1 MKFSKDGYK
10 RNSKDRN
17 NPYNIIPSGN
27 ITMKD
32 VDFPVF
38 GIDNLGNIEI
48 MMPGGEYKFPGS
60 SVFEIPLAQIG
71 KELSELEKK
80 INVYLNNPGER
91 AKAFSESEEELAN
104 IDNLRHAMAGRYTA
118 EELQNKVKG
127 IPYIGSILDATGV
140 DKLVGFLGSNAL
152 GIGHEVS
159 TLVED
164 ERPFFA
170 ALQETGEDVFNNFVG
185 SIVGSTDASS
195 ERKDNM
201 LQFLSYNNLL
211 PDGYVQTDPNFS
223 ENVYFKNPD
232 TTIKKPNFDSYQG
245 GGEGKYQVEV
255 IKYPLGYPGMPPG
268 HIESR
273 ILNTEDLPEKYK
285 KLDEDGRLIYK
296 PYLNAW
302 PNRNREV
309 DYDPKYDYEPGVQT
323 LILNLNESDLEKYMN
338 ASQLSRAG
346 GMEIPLVNYE
356 LNTMFGF
363 GNKGQYDF
371 FTDNC
376 ADQTCRALGL
386 SDANSSMLGVTTPQQ
401 VYDALMSDPRL
412 LAGSVKGDPTVLETA
427 GKSIYNTYRTTPW
440 SLSRPLR
447 EKAVNYIEDN
457 TDLQFDWE
465 GVKNIPGY
473 HYRNWIRPTGRTI
486 EKGAKAVK
494 ETYEDLSQSF
504 IDGIN
509 KINPMNWKNGGSL
522 PKAQNGLNM
531 LNIIN
536 PSMFTTSYLVN
547 KGMDLVKNKIADNV
561 SPYGYHD
568 AYNRLYDAIFTT
580 ENHEGFSSE
589 AGDERRDLLHML
601 MGLPQENNT
610 ILEQTTY
617 VPTKGHNEGDIY
629 YSSPFTEQEIQKNIN
644 NIGKSEKDIWYEDYL
659 LNEKGDPKDWELYWN
674 EILEDGLD
682 YKLFNR
688 LLDSNEADDP
698 FMWNGK
704 EATDD
709 KFQAEEE
716 PEKYIYYKD
725 IQEHKDFVNSSDY
738 KKWEKEAKEQI
749 EDRYNRV
756 QFPDLETLL
765 TTPGNK
771 EEGTDQSGGFYGSVL
786 GNFTLGQGED
796 EKGKYISYYDK
807 WDLSPYQYDGGWKET
822 LSNLAQEYI
831 LGVTPASIYNR
842 MYYTIDDEGNYV
854 FEKKNGGSL
863 PQAQYG
869 VEPYTAVQDNTY
881 VHIPPPP
888 PAPTKVIDQF
898 PHGTISPAGPEPAWY
913 EKLLN
918 VVAHPMEAFGRSI
931 HNQDW
936 WTGDLGEGLPMSPQH
951 STNIGGG
958 FDMLNTFVNPASWVE
973 DISDSESITEGV
985 VNTAMLFPIFR
996 GGKLVKHADEVV
1008 DASKQITKGSGKV
1021 KIEDPNTL
1029 YRVVDV
1035 PVGTSA
1041 DEIAKAAEYGTTIP
1055 NVATTGRRTGYS
1067 QLQRETPFDVL
1078 NTTSNQ
1084 GWILGRGPNDPGNLM
1099 NLYGGKNPYV
1109 IKMSRGNPLVGPETL
1124 KTINQRTDIL
1134 RDFSFPYT
1142 QNVGKWNPATGQF
1155 DLPLELGAGVF
1166 TTVGKSA
1173 DDLAKIM
1180 PGSIVNPNMVSRGNN
1195 NITTIFGPKG
1205 FQVRQPQEV
1214 LPISEY
1220 IKRIGNN
1227 PNFKFNLGGSL
1238 PKAQDGDGYIEQ
1250 YTTMNQDGVYNPYTL
1265 TDEEMAVAN
1274 KYQPVVDWYDSYLQG
1289 DTFNHLYNKI
1299 LDNTSDPWVPRF
1311 MKTGLK
1317 QTQQYVQDY
1326 PYVKQH
1332 NDIWNW
1338 DPLNDPVNVAPSI
1351 IEKRTNT
1358 GGLHRSKA
1366 SNQTTT
1372 KSRISIDPQNE
1383 YFGPYSTEQQEG
1395 IMAHELGHT
1404 EGRFFTGSPEL
1415 DAEINKRNKAYQR
1428 VWNNLPEEDKKRM
1441 TENPVEIGYWLSDN
1455 YNSSSDF
1462 HDAASH
1468 EVRSDVIRFRYLAD
1482 KAGIYNSSGDYKK
1495 FNESD
1500 LKKMKDQF
1508 GNNRLFRHFEDKDI
1522 IWLMDNVAQQTPEG
1536 TDNPY
1541 EIVDDFGQSSFMS
1554 RYGGQLPKAQEGKET
1569 ISFDDLEKGIRYV
1582 ESLNGELMLNPE
1594 SSATGL
1600 YGQLWN
1606 EIKDKYDGTREE
1618 FAKDLD
1624 YQKQL
1629 FKDRAN
1635 GLIEGVP
1642 GLISNGIDLY
1652 NEYSEV
1658 EHGMSMLE
1666 IAALSNM
1673 LGRQGTRKYIGNHIR
1688 DGRSLESV
1696 FPNLY
1701 GEDAKYTNK
1710 TPGEYIEKFKKGLLE
1725 ELKSGGEFMKK
1736 MNRLKQQL
1744 ELYNSGK
1751 EISGIAKKEL
1761 ELRGLIKQPV
1771 MRTGGSV
1778 PVKEGD
1784 YLGKIARDAGYTL
1797 DEVMQ
1802 FNPQLKDRKD
1812 YVIYPGEK
1820 IYFDNE
1826 TREYD
1831 LSGKPKLFHTVQRG
1845 DTLGEIASKYDLNL
1859 TEVAK
1864 LNNITGDAINRIY
1877 PGDQILLPE
1886 HAKFE
1891 RNDDIKKQE
1900 DIAKS
1905 PVTNTDSV
1913 VVNTPSPVN
1922 DIWVEREYDSET
1934 GRYKIIGGKKQN
1946 IQEINTYNNLQ
1957 TIIKGKNDFDKSTS
1971 TKKIYTVKEGDT
1983 LSRIASDF
1991 GVPLNTLVTDN
2002 NISDPSKILV
2012 NQKITVNK
2020 NTAKPYLV
2028 IDKSKSKM
2036 HLIYPGDT
2044 QPRESYDILTGTM
2057 VGDQATVTKS
2067 DYFYQGKKLTQ
2078 DELNQ
2083 HMEDNG
2089 VKNIRELLS
2098 IKLDGKPLYTSSTD
2112 YYAGNRMTGA
2122 GKYTISETNADGG
2135 RSYRGDAAPGELV
2148 PSFNLVNEQG
2158 VEQALAI
2165 HGVTRGR
2172 TASLYDNNPYNNR
2185 LTSGCI
2191 NGKCEDLQSLYENP
2205 DITKG
2210 TEVYV
2215 LPENEDSGSSFVY
2228 ENGKIN
2234 FYTKRENQE
2243 RARKGFYKAKDN
2255 KNRYSGKGGDEGEFV
2270 EDGPGINVTTNFGN
2284 YNPIMFE
2291 FDKSLHQS
2299 EGANNPY
2306 VQADGSVINLNKEF
2320 TEHTQPFLNSLAEN
2334 KKRVM
2339 ETINIDGD
2347 LYNDLALVSFGIYA
2361 NESGMGDINPLGEDI
2376 LKLGRKTGVTLL
2388 NKLGAGLNPV
2398 GSGSVERKYNI
2409 GFQNDPS
2416 NSVGWTQLR
2425 VGDGNTGP
2433 NEREALARYDNKYD
2447 TKFTN
2452 KIETVLSQ
2460 DDLNTLQ
2467 SYDQKNGTDLYS
2479 QATSNNN
2486 KGRIYVN
2493 RLGEVQYHKYDIDN
2507 SLLLDPE
2514 YSAIA
2519 TAIILGERYKNQIS
2533 RDKKNSSDFDIYH
2546 EVAKTWR
2553 PGTKSDDYARLVNAN
2568 IPLVTLRE
2576 TDINNIDKNV
2586 IIKGEY
2592 QNTSET
2598 TKDLAVEAAHNT
2610 VLPNLLSTIFG
2621 FSRGG
2626 EFGLNNQIQ
2635 FYKDYVE
2642 GLYKNTNQEKSAKK
2656 LYDKLNRM
2664 YYNEYRGT
2672 DSNALDIMNLM
2683 NSGTNN

>member
-80 INVYLNNPGER
+80 INAYLNNPGDR
-91 AKAFSESEEELAN
+91 AKAFSESEEELSN

-164 ERPFFA
+164 DRPFFA

-245 GGEGKYQVEV
+245 GGERKYQVEV

-285 KLDEDGRLIYK
+285 KLDEDGDLIYK

-302 PNRNREV
+302 PSRNREV

-346 GMEIPLVNYE
+346 GMEIPFTNKE

-363 GNKGQYDF
+363 GKKGQYDF

-401 VYDALMSDPRL
+401 VYDALMDDPRL
-412 LAGSVKGDPTVLETA
+412 LAGSVKGDPTVYEVA
-427 GKSIYNTYRTTPW
+427 GKSIYNVYRTTPW
-440 SLSRPLR
+440 SLSQPLR

-473 HYRNWIRPTGRTI
+473 HYRNWIKPTGDAI

-494 ETYEDLSQSF
+494 ETYQDLSQSF

-522 PKAQNGLNM
+522 PKAQN
-531 LNIIN
+531 
-536 PSMFTTSYLVN
+536 
-547 KGMDLVKNKIADNV
+547 
-561 SPYGYHD
+561 
-568 AYNRLYDAIFTT
+568 
-580 ENHEGFSSE
+580 
-589 AGDERRDLLHML
+589 
-601 MGLPQENNT
+601 
-610 ILEQTTY
+610 
-617 VPTKGHNEGDIY
+617 
-629 YSSPFTEQEIQKNIN
+629 
-644 NIGKSEKDIWYEDYL
+644 
-659 LNEKGDPKDWELYWN
+659 
-674 EILEDGLD
+674 
-682 YKLFNR
+682 
-688 LLDSNEADDP
+688 
-698 FMWNGK
+698 
-704 EATDD
+704 
-709 KFQAEEE
+709 
-716 PEKYIYYKD
+716 
-725 IQEHKDFVNSSDY
+725 
-738 KKWEKEAKEQI
+738 
-749 EDRYNRV
+749 
-756 QFPDLETLL
+756 
-765 TTPGNK
+765 
-771 EEGTDQSGGFYGSVL
+771 
-786 GNFTLGQGED
+786 
-796 EKGKYISYYDK
+796 
-807 WDLSPYQYDGGWKET
+807 
-822 LSNLAQEYI
+822 
-831 LGVTPASIYNR
+831 
-842 MYYTIDDEGNYV
+842 
-854 FEKKNGGSL
+854 
-863 PQAQYG
+863 
-869 VEPYTAVQDNTY
+869 
-881 VHIPPPP
+881 
-888 PAPTKVIDQF
+888 
-898 PHGTISPAGPEPAWY
+898 
-913 EKLLN
+913 
-918 VVAHPMEAFGRSI
+918 
-931 HNQDW
+931 
-936 WTGDLGEGLPMSPQH
+936 
-951 STNIGGG
+951 
-958 FDMLNTFVNPASWVE
+958 
-973 DISDSESITEGV
+973 
-985 VNTAMLFPIFR
+985 
-996 GGKLVKHADEVV
+996 
-1008 DASKQITKGSGKV
+1008 
-1021 KIEDPNTL
+1021 
-1029 YRVVDV
+1029 
-1035 PVGTSA
+1035 
-1041 DEIAKAAEYGTTIP
+1041 
-1055 NVATTGRRTGYS
+1055 
-1067 QLQRETPFDVL
+1067 
-1078 NTTSNQ
+1078 
-1084 GWILGRGPNDPGNLM
+1084 
-1099 NLYGGKNPYV
+1099 
-1109 IKMSRGNPLVGPETL
+1109 
-1124 KTINQRTDIL
+1124 
-1134 RDFSFPYT
+1134 
-1142 QNVGKWNPATGQF
+1142 
-1155 DLPLELGAGVF
+1155 
-1166 TTVGKSA
+1166 
-1173 DDLAKIM
+1173 
-1180 PGSIVNPNMVSRGNN
+1180 
-1195 NITTIFGPKG
+1195 
-1205 FQVRQPQEV
+1205 
-1214 LPISEY
+1214 
-1220 IKRIGNN
+1220 
-1227 PNFKFNLGGSL
+1227 
-1238 PKAQDGDGYIEQ
+1238 GDGYIEQ

-1338 DPLNDPVNVAPSI
+1338 DPLNNPVNVAPSI

-1358 GGLHRSKA
+1358 GGRHTSKA

-1404 EGRFFTGSPEL
+1404 EGGFFTGSPEL

-1428 VWNNLPEEDKKRM
+1428 VWNNLSEEDKKSM
-1441 TENPVEIGYWLSDN
+1441 TENPVEIGYWLKDN

-1468 EVRSDVIRFRYLAD
+1468 EVRSDIIRFRYLAD

-1500 LKKMKDQF
+1500 LKKMKEQF
-1508 GNNRLFRHFEDKDI
+1508 GNNRLFRHFEDEDI

-1600 YGQLWN
+1600 YGQLWS
-1606 EIKDKYDGTREE
+1606 EIKDTYDGTREE

-1642 GLISNGIDLY
+1642 GLINNGIDLY

-1701 GEDAKYTNK
+1701 GEDAKYKNK
-1710 TPGEYIEKFKKGLLE
+1710 TPGEYIEKFKKGLLQE
-1725 ELKSGGEFMKK
+1725 SKLGGEFMKK

-1761 ELRGLIKQPV
+1761 ELRGLIKQPI

-1778 PVKEGD
+1778 SVKEGD

-1831 LSGKPKLFHTVQRG
+1831 VSGKPKLFHTVQRG
-1845 DTLGEIASKYDLNL
+1845 DTLGEIASKYHLNL

-1934 GRYKIIGGKKQN
+1934 GRYKIVGGKKQN

-1971 TKKIYTVKEGDT
+1971 TTNIYTVKEGDT

-2243 RARKGFYKAKDN
+2243 RARKGFYKTENN

-2270 EDGPGINVTTNFGN
+2270 EGGPGINVTTNFGN

-2376 LKLGRKTGVTLL
+2376 LKLGRKTGVSIL
-2388 NKLGAGLNPV
+2388 NKFGVGLNPV

-2409 GFQNDPS
+2409 AFQNDPS

-2433 NEREALARYDNKYD
+2433 NEREALARYDSKYD

-2467 SYDQKNGTDLYS
+2467 SYDQRNGTDLYS

-2486 KGRIYVN
+2486 KGRVYVN

-2507 SLLLDPE
+2507 SLLMDPE

-2598 TKDLAVEAAHNT
+2598 IQGAAVEAAHNT
-2610 VLPNLLSTIFG
+2610 VLPTFLSTIFG